1 MIKSNFYTT
10 LELPDLKKKIKI
22 KEISNYFY
30 IDILKFTQNNNLID
44 LIDFFDDIISANTD
58 ANIAD
63 LSNLDKFCILIEM
76 RSVSIGNIIEFFI
89 DNKNIKYNLS
99 DICTK
104 IQNLKFENIIIH
116 LDNLNFEIGIP
127 RSFIIPNNN
136 DIIQQCIIKINDVNL
151 DSFTESDKESL
162 FKLIPAS
169 IYNDIKS
176 FIINNTEYIE
186 QQNIFNISVVD
197 TFKDFKI
204 NPFNNSLIEF
214 LKNIYSDNLMNFYEM
229 QFNLI
234 TKLNISYDHFMSMT
248 FNEARM
254 YIAMQ
259 NKEVKKQEEAE
270 KKAQGKLSL

>member
-10 LELPDLKKKIKI
+10 LELPNLKKKVKI
-22 KEISNYFY
+22 KEINNFYY
-30 IDILKFTQNNNLID
+30 IDILKFVQNNNLID
-44 LIDFFDDIISANTD
+44 LIDFFDVIISENTD
-58 ANIAD
+58 ANIEE
-63 LSNLDKFCILIEM
+63 LTNLDKFYILIEM

-99 DICTK
+99 DICNK
-104 IQNLKFENIIIH
+104 IQNLKFDNTIIK
-116 LDNLNFEIGIP
+116 LNDLNFELGIP
-127 RSFIIPNNN
+127 KNFILPDYN
-136 DIIQQCIIKINDVNL
+136 DIIQQCILKINDVNL
-151 DSFTESDKESL
+151 DKFTEPEKESL
-162 FKLIPAS
+162 FKLLPAS
-169 IYNDIKS
+169 IYNHIKT
-176 FIINNTEYIE
+176 FIINNTNYIE
-186 QQNIFNISVVD
+186 QQNIFNITVVD
-197 TFKDFKI
+197 AFKDFKI